1 MPEVPQGS
9 VTFWIGDLKAG
20 DQAAAQPL
28 WERYFG
34 RMVNLARA
42 KLRTARRR
50 GADADEEDA
59 ALSAFDSLCAGAAR
73 GHYPQLTDRDDLWR
87 LLLVITARKA
97 FDMVERERRL
107 KRGGGRVTG
116 EADLPQAEDGPSRGL
131 EQVIGA
137 EPSPE
142 FAAMVAEECRNRLE
156 DLGDDILRRIA
167 LEKMEGYTNEEIA
180 NRIGCSVRTVVN
192 KLKLIRMKWER
203 ESREESNP
211 PGP

>member
-1 MPEVPQGS
+1 MPEVSQGS

-42 KLRTARRR
+42 KLRAARRR

-73 GHYPQLTDRDDLWR
+73 GRYPHLADRDDLWR

-97 FDMVERERRL
+97 FDLVERERRL

-116 EADLPQAEDGPSRGL
+116 EADLPRAEEGPGGGL
-131 EQVIGA
+131 EQVIGT
-137 EPSPE
+137 EPSPD
-142 FAAMVAEECRNRLE
+142 FAAMVAEECRRRLD
-156 DLGDDILRRIA
+156 DLGDDSLRRIA
-167 LEKMEGYTNEEIA
+167 QEKMEGYTNEEIA
-180 NRIGCSVRTVVN
+180 DRLGCSLRTVAN
-192 KLKLIRMKWER
+192 KLKLIRMKWDR
-203 ESREESNP
+203 
-211 PGP
+211 GPRQEPNAFGS